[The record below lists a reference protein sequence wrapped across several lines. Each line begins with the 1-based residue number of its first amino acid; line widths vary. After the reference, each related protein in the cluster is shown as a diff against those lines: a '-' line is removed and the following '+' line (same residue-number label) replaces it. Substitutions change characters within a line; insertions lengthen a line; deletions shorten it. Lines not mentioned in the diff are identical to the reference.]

1 MVLDGSI
8 AAVITGGASGLGEA
22 AARFL
27 AARGVRVAIFDRDA
41 DRGAEVAREIGGH
54 FAPCDVADEASLISA
69 LASARAAH
77 GPARLALACAGIA
90 PAQKLVR
97 RDRDSGR
104 PVPHDLALF
113 ERVIAVNL
121 LGTVRLVAHAA
132 ADMAALA
139 PLGEDGERGVI
150 ITVASIAA
158 EDGQIGQTAYAASKA
173 AVAGMTLPAARDLA
187 EWGIRVVSVLP
198 GVFATPMVAGLPDPV
213 REALVATI
221 PFPRRAGRPEE
232 FARLVAAI
240 AENPMLNGATIRLD
254 AALRM
259 PPR

>member
-1 MVLDGSI
+1 MVLDGSV

-27 AARGVRVAIFDRDA
+27 AARGVRVAILDCDA
-41 DRGAEVAREIGGH
+41 ARGANVARAIGGH
-54 FAPCDVADEASLISA
+54 FAPCDVTDEASVISA

-97 RDRDSGR
+97 RDRDTGR

-132 ADMAALA
+132 AEMAALD
-139 PLGEDGERGVI
+139 PMGEDGERGVI
-150 ITVASIAA
+150 VTVASIAA
-158 EDGQIGQTAYAASKA
+158 EEGQIGQIAYAASKA

-187 EWGIRVVSVLP
+187 EWGIRLVSILP

-213 REALVATI
+213 RDALVANV
-221 PFPRRAGRPEE
+221 PFPRRPGRPEE